1 MIVARVIR
9 TGALC
14 VSVFLASGQL
24 VWGGQS
30 SPPEK
35 DKEQAGSQ
43 AGSSGKTGPEPM
55 GAQGSTE
62 SPLRKCD
69 SDPAPKDKTTKKK
82 KSKKPAP
89 TKSS

>member
-1 MIVARVIR
+1 MIVARLIR

-14 VSVFLASGQL
+14 ISVFLASGQL

-30 SPPEK
+30 NPPEK

-43 AGSSGKTGPEPM
+43 AGSGGRAPDQLGSR
-55 GAQGSTE
+55 GATE
-62 SPLRKCD
+62 SPMRT
-69 SDPAPKDKTTKKK
+69 SDPSKTTKKK

-89 TKSS
+89 TKSSSS